1 MYIIRCY
8 TYFEI
13 RICFLYIYVVS
24 LFLFYFLFYFS
35 FFRIIFY
42 FLYFICS
49 CHFALSFPWVNG
61 LPMTYSKY
69 EASRDLINRFDKNGI
84 GRINLI
90 QFNMYVKRNGKVRI
104 KRRTNN
110 NMFITECIK
119 VIYLWESIRTNSLQ
133 KLTILVYLLNLR
145 SKQ

>member
-1 MYIIRCY
+1 
-8 TYFEI
+8 
-13 RICFLYIYVVS
+13 
-24 LFLFYFLFYFS
+24 
-35 FFRIIFY
+35 
-42 FLYFICS
+42 
-49 CHFALSFPWVNG
+49 
-61 LPMTYSKY
+61 MTYSKY

-133 KLTILVYLLNLR
+133 KLTILSLLI
-145 SKQ
+145 KFTI

>member
-69 EASRDLINRFDKNGI
+69 EASRDLINRFDKNRI

-90 QFNMYVKRNGKVRI
+90 QFDMYVKRNGKVRI
-104 KRRTNN
+104 KRI
-110 NMFITECIK
+110 MFITEYIMI
-119 VIYLWESIRTNSLQ
+119 IYLWELIRTNSLQ
-133 KLTILVYLLNLR
+133 KLTILSLII
-145 SKQ
+145 KFTI

>member
-1 MYIIRCY
+1 
-8 TYFEI
+8 
-13 RICFLYIYVVS
+13 
-24 LFLFYFLFYFS
+24 
-35 FFRIIFY
+35 
-42 FLYFICS
+42 
-49 CHFALSFPWVNG
+49 
-61 LPMTYSKY
+61 MTYSKY